1 MSRTNEARH
10 IEWHKMCKCKSRLDS
25 SVCNNKQCLSDY
37 KCRCECKELIDKGV
51 CDKGSIWNPS
61 NCECEY
67 YKSCDV
73 GEYFDYKNCTFRKKL
88 LDRLMKEWTEN
99 VDEIKIPG
107 IALFEH
113 GNERVCSYT
122 ICVVSALELVAI
134 FFIFIS
140 T

>member
-1 MSRTNEARH
+1 MYAIKDQFE
-10 IEWHKMCKCKSRLDS
+10 ILVIV
-25 SVCNNKQCLSDY
+25 SVNIIN
-37 KCRCECKELIDKGV
+37 R
-51 CDKGSIWNPS
+51 
-61 NCECEY
+61 
-67 YKSCDV
+67 DV
-73 GEYFDYKNCTFRKKL
+73 GEYFDYENCTFRKKL
-88 LDRLMKEWTEN
+88 VDRLMKEWTEN